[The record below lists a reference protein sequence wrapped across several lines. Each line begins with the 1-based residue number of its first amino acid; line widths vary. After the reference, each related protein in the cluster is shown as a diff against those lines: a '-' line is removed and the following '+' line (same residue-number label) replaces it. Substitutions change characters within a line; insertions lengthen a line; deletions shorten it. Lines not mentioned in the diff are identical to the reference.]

1 MPAFVLHQAS
11 EIVQHRERSCAFQLL
26 LNCCT
31 GGSGRD
37 YIMSQPE
44 PLTQREPEVHLP
56 GPAVLA
62 ERMAAAGALLQVAW
76 ADESRL
82 GKPDSDTGDLNTAR
96 ILEHGNGP
104 QSCSSFVTFRC
115 RMSQL
120 CG

>member
-1 MPAFVLHQAS
+1 VL
-11 EIVQHRERSCAFQLL
+11 F
-26 LNCCT
+26 NCCST
-31 GGSGRD
+31 VAQEVPDATISCPNQNHSRNESPRYTYPGRQC
-37 YIMSQPE
+37 S
-44 PLTQREPEVHLP
+44 LSAWRL
-56 GPAVLA
+56 
-62 ERMAAAGALLQVAW
+62 RAAGALLQVAW